1 LSVQVG
7 SRIIKLSL
15 LLVALLCPM
24 FYLWGILNH
33 GRAVLN
39 YDFVRL
45 GVIYGALAL
54 GAGASTFLLFHRGRA
69 VVRLAAGVALLANLG
84 SIGYAELLWRPD
96 MQRAF
101 AEVERRT
108 FSEGQTGIL
117 VAASDHSPQAMEEA
131 RAIEEK
137 IQAVMSDVGLGDRVI
152 VRPTYPIATETQAR
166 HVGRDLGANLVVWKS
181 STQVRDRY
189 NEAYRITVLGAST
202 SDMVIDGVP
211 LLLSGMLQKTFTVP
225 ASRWQSDPPSV
236 RLANEVVVPVATGLA
251 FMAEGDLLL
260 AAGQF
265 QRAARYADLPV
276 QAQVDLQNYIGA
288 TLLLV
293 GRADLASEPFQRS
306 LAIEP
311 NAAAWIGLGSVAA
324 TNHQWDEATAAFSRA
339 VTQDPYDAGAYCGL
353 GFVHARRRDIH
364 SAYQAYQ
371 QAIAL
376 EPTSSVPFIFMG
388 LLYELRADITSA
400 QQAYQEAAT
409 RAYPDKGLYTAVVRR
424 AEEIRRNPPTPV
436 PTATPRPVP
445 TPTPIP
451 TSALY
456 TVEQGD
462 TLRVIADSFGVSIS
476 ELIEINGI
484 ENANELYIGQ
494 ILMIPP
500 LPD

>member
-1 LSVQVG
+1 MEVG
-7 SRIIKLSL
+7 SRITKFSL

-24 FYLWGILNH
+24 FYLWGILTH

-39 YDFVRL
+39 YDFARL
-45 GVIYGALAL
+45 GVIYVALAA
-54 GAGASTFLLFHRGRA
+54 GAGASTYLLFHRGRA
-69 VVRLAAGVALLANLG
+69 VVRLAAGVALVANLG
-84 SIGYAELLWRPD
+84 SIAYAELLWRPD

-108 FSEGQTGIL
+108 FDAEQIGIL
-117 VAASDHSPQAMEEA
+117 VAASDHSPLAMEEA

-137 IQAVMSDVGLGDRVI
+137 IQAIMSDLGLGHQMI

-181 STQVRDRY
+181 SELARDRY
-189 NEAYRITVLGAST
+189 HEAYRITVLGVSA

-211 LLLSGMLQKTFTVP
+211 LLLTGMLQKTFTVP
-225 ASRWQSDPPSV
+225 TSRWQSDPLDI

-265 QRAARYADLPV
+265 ERAARYEDLPA

-288 TLLLV
+288 ALLLV
-293 GRADLASEPFQRS
+293 GRADLASEPFERS

-311 NAAAWIGLGSVAA
+311 NAAAWIGLGSVAV

-409 RAYPDKGLYTAVVRR
+409 RAYPDKGLYAAVIGR
-424 AEEIRRNPPTPV
+424 AEDIRRNPPTPV
-436 PTATPRPVP
+436 PTATARPVP

-462 TLRVIADSFGVSIS
+462 SLRLIADSFGVSIS
-476 ELIEINGI
+476 ELVEINGI
-484 ENANELYIGQ
+484 ENPNELYIGQ
-494 ILMIPP
+494 VLLIPA
-500 LPD
+500 LRD